1 MKNFIFIF
9 FISVCVYSQKID
21 TDSLLVQTNNLI
33 KLKKFSEA
41 KKLALLGNKT
51 APDYLDFQ
59 LALGQIYLQTGK
71 KDSARYYFKY
81 VVDKNNKYK
90 EAFAYLSNLELAEN
104 NIVQAKIVIDKGLQI
119 YPDDE
124 DFLFKKFQIIN
135 SENNDVDTIA
145 FLETLKQKFPNNKKI
160 QQELIQLKTKTASNR
175 IGITYNNTSF
185 SRNGVGPWHLI
196 GLQYITE
203 KKIASVIARINYAER
218 YNFNTKNTG
227 LQYELE
233 SYFNTSKKTYSY
245 VNVAYSA
252 NDNVFPVLRL
262 GYSFY
267 YSFNKGW
274 EADAGMRYTKTTN
287 FEFYAAAFGIGK
299 YIGPY
304 WLNLKSYFQF
314 FENKNYPS
322 ITATGRYYFNTKYD
336 YLSAFIGT
344 GTNPDERITLG
355 QFENRFAFKSYRFGA
370 GFNKILSQQYILGF
384 QASFNNQEYKL
395 KSFQNEFDFFVSLQ
409 YKF

>member
-1 MKNFIFIF
+1 MLVYNPFIF
-9 FISVCVYSQKID
+9 SS
-21 TDSLLVQTNNLI
+21 
-33 KLKKFSEA
+33 SEA
-41 KKLALLGNKT
+41 
-51 APDYLDFQ
+51 F
-59 LALGQIYLQTGK
+59 
-71 KDSARYYFKY
+71 S
-81 VVDKNNKYK
+81 V
-90 EAFAYLSNLELAEN
+90 LELAEN